1 MVLLFHIFK
10 LLWFLGR
17 LLRSICNGNVKIP
30 ATCAIQIQ
38 AGDSLKGTFYILN
51 DPSFEKAIHNGTR
64 P

>member
-1 MVLLFHIFK
+1 MVLLLHIFE

-38 AGDSLKGTFYILN
+38 AGDNLKGTFLY
-51 DPSFEKAIHNGTR
+51 FKR
-64 P
+64 PFF